1 MKLKFLLMFLFIL
14 WISISAQSQPIK
26 ITGSTEDICMNPTIS
41 PNGELV
47 AFTKAGYK
55 GIWLFKFSDNSIKQI
70 TDEVAAGYAMQWSP
84 DSKFILSRP
93 AYYDGPIRYN
103 AVKIYNAETSEAV
116 QLSEYRTK
124 MPSLPRWADFNEK
137 AFIITNNQIESFTT
151 GLTATTEQKQNASK
165 VLAYITN
172 DDKIGITDLSTNAVK
187 IFEPIAGKKC
197 MNLSLSPD
205 NQRVVFEIYGGNL
218 YSMKT
223 DGTELTDL
231 GKGYR
236 AKWMADSQHIIYMI
250 TEDDGHQ
257 FTSSDIYIIKFD
269 GTEKQNITNT
279 KDKIELSPSASLV
292 NNKIVFEVFDEG
304 AIYFM
309 NLD

>member
-1 MKLKFLLMFLFIL
+1 MKLKIILIISLLLSFNL
-14 WISISAQSQPIK
+14 SAQLQPIK

-55 GIWLFKFSDNSIKQI
+55 GIWLYKFSDNSIKQI

-103 AVKIYNAETSEAV
+103 AVKIYNAETSEAI
-116 QLSEYRTK
+116 QLSDYRTK
-124 MPSLPRWADFNEK
+124 MPSIPRWSNFNEEV
-137 AFIITNNQIESFTT
+137 FIITNNQIESFTT
-151 GLTATTEQKQNASK
+151 GLTATNEQKLQSGK
-165 VLAYITN
+165 VVAYITN
-172 DDKIGITDLSTNAVK
+172 DDKIGVTDLSTNTTS

-218 YSMKT
+218 YSMKI
-223 DGTELTDL
+223 DGSELTDL
-231 GKGYR
+231 GKGFR

-257 FTSSDIYIIKFD
+257 FTSSDIYKIKYD
-269 GTEKQNITNT
+269 GTEKVNLTNT
-279 KDKIELSPSASLV
+279 ENRIELSPSASLIG
-292 NNKIVFEVFDEG
+292 NKIVFEAFDEG
-304 AIYFM
+304 AIYSM
-309 NLD
+309 NLE

>member
-1 MKLKFLLMFLFIL
+1 MKLKIILIISLLLSFNV
-14 WISISAQSQPIK
+14 SAQLQPIK
-26 ITGSTEDICMNPTIS
+26 ITGSTEDICMNPAIS

-47 AFTKAGYK
+47 AFTKAGYQ
-55 GIWLFKFSDNSIKQI
+55 GIWLYKFSDNSIKQI

-103 AVKIYNAETSEAV
+103 AVKIYNAETSEAI
-116 QLSEYRTK
+116 QLSDYRTN
-124 MPSLPRWADFNEK
+124 MPSIPLWSNFNEEV
-137 AFIITNNQIESFTT
+137 FIISNNQIESFTT
-151 GLTATTEQKQNASK
+151 GLTATNEQKLQSGK
-165 VLAYITN
+165 VVAYITN
-172 DDKIGITDLSTNAVK
+172 DNKIGVTDLSTNTTS
-187 IFEPIAGKKC
+187 IFEPISGKKC
-197 MNLSLSPD
+197 MNLSHSPD

-218 YSMKT
+218 YSMKI
-223 DGTELTDL
+223 DGSELTDL

-257 FTSSDIYIIKFD
+257 ITSSDIYKIKYD
-269 GTEKQNITNT
+269 GTEKVNLTNT
-279 KDKIELSPSASLV
+279 ENRIELSPSASLIS
-292 NNKIVFEVFDEG
+292 NKIVFEAFDEG

-309 NLD
+309 NLE

>member
-1 MKLKFLLMFLFIL
+1 MKLKFLLIVLPFF
-14 WISISAQSQPIK
+14 WISISAQSKPIK
-26 ITGSTEDICMNPTIS
+26 IVGSTEDIYMNPTIS
-41 PNGELV
+41 PDGKYV
-47 AFTKAGYK
+47 AFTKANYK
-55 GIWLFKFSDNSIKQI
+55 GIWLYSFTDNSIKQL
-70 TDEVAAGYAMQWSP
+70 TDELAAGFAMQWSP
-84 DSKFILSRP
+84 DSKYILSRP
-93 AYYDGPIRYN
+93 AYYEGPIRYN
-103 AVKIYNAETSEAV
+103 AVKIYNTETNEAK

-137 AFIITNNQIESFTT
+137 AFIITNNQIESFET
-151 GLTATTEQKQNASK
+151 GLTATAEQKLNASK

-172 DDKIGITDLSTNAVK
+172 DDKIGITSLITKATK
-187 IFEPIAGKKC
+187 IFEPFVGKKC

-223 DGTELTDL
+223 NGTELTDL

-236 AKWMADSQHIIYMI
+236 AKWMADSEHIIYMI

-257 FTSSDIYIIKFD
+257 FTSSDIFIIKYD
-269 GTEKQNITNT
+269 GTEKQNITNSP
-279 KDKIELSPSASLV
+279 DKIELSPSASLV
-292 NNKIVFEVFDEG
+292 DNKIVFEVFDEG